1 MMVEPRSPSKG
12 PIEIDLDLQV
22 QDDKRIA
29 RLTKE
34 LVEVTVDDEEPTK
47 VLKIGRNLEQDRF
60 DELV

>member
-29 RLTKE
+29 RLTKK